1 MSMKSVWLTGLA
13 LTSLLATAQATDLNL
28 RVTSNGSSTIGV
40 APGATIPYVLTGE
53 LSDSSSAGL
62 ALFAVDM
69 TCSGGAN
76 AAGAMPPAVNPAV
89 APMNNFAA
97 PRGFTNPT
105 GFGGVPFTGPG
116 NIFGLRQVGG
126 GQNTI
131 NNTIAPT
138 PNGTVILGLAQSG
151 SPLDLATGTLSAP
164 YQVGTFTLAATNPLA
179 NVIRAGQ
186 GATPT
191 FWKVDQAGVG
201 ASVPLTFTVQAVRPN
216 KSTVV
221 VSAGETCRL
230 LISAGPAN
238 AGRPYVM
245 WGSIT
250 GTAGTAIPSS
260 SLTIPL
266 TQDRY
271 LEYTQTTPNGQF
283 LQNSSGVLD
292 ANGRAT
298 VTFRPNIRFAGH
310 TVWHAFYVGGPVSFV
325 SEAQS
330 VVVVN

>member
-1 MSMKSVWLTGLA
+1 MKSVWLTGLVITG
-13 LTSLLATAQATDLNL
+13 LFATAQASDLNL
-28 RVTSNGSSTIGV
+28 RVTSNGFASVGV
-40 APGATIPYVLTGE
+40 APGAAVPYVLTGE
-53 LSDSSSAGL
+53 LSDNSSAGL

-69 TCSGGAN
+69 TCSGGGN
-76 AAGAMPPAVNPAV
+76 AGGSMPPAVNPAL
-89 APMNNFAA
+89 APMNNFAS

-116 NIFGLRQVGG
+116 NVFGLRQLGG

-131 NNTIAPT
+131 NNTIASS

-151 SPLDLATGTLSAP
+151 SPLDLATGTLNAP
-164 YQVGTFTLAATNPLA
+164 YQVGTFTLSAANPLA

-186 GATPT
+186 GATPP
-191 FWKVDQAGVG
+191 FWKVDAAGAG
-201 ASVPLTFTVQAVRPN
+201 SNVPLTITVQAVRPN
-216 KSTVV
+216 RTTMS

-245 WGSIT
+245 WGSLT

-260 SLTIPL
+260 SATIPL

-310 TVWHAFYVGGPVSFV
+310 TAWHAFYVAGPVGFV
-325 SEAQS
+325 SEAEP